1 MSNASITKAAIAN
14 AMKQVMEKTP
24 FDQITTADIINQCRI
39 SRKTFYYHFHDKYD
53 VVNWIFTVDIIDGI
67 LESTTFENWMDGSY
81 KLCRYIRDNKVFY
94 KNAVNASGQNCF
106 IQFLRTLT
114 ELQLK
119 KLCDEHLEKKILTD
133 ADFNFL
139 VEFYYN
145 AFIGVFIAWVKDD
158 MKDSPDLLVKRWIGV
173 TDKSLE
179 HFIEFIKSK

>member
-1 MSNASITKAAIAN
+1 MSNTNITKVAIAN

-24 FDQITTADIINQCRI
+24 FDQITTADIINQCGI
-39 SRKTFYYHFHDKYD
+39 SRKTFYYHFRDKYD

-81 KLCRYIRDNKVFY
+81 KLCRYIKENKTFY

-114 ELQLK
+114 VLQLD
-119 KLCDEHLEKKILTD
+119 KLCKGYKEKKILTE

-145 AFIGVFIAWVKDD
+145 AFIGVFIPWVKDD
-158 MKDSPDLLVKRWIGV
+158 LRENPDILVKRWIGV
-173 TDKSLE
+173 VDKSLE
-179 HFIEFIKSK
+179 HYIDSVQGK